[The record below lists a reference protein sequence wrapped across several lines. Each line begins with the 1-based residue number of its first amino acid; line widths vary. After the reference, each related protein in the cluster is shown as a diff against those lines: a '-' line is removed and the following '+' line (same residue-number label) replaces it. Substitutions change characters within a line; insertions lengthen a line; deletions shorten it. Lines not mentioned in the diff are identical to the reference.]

1 MRVGTVEDIKGQAEW
16 LSRIKINQL
25 NNRALTIASKLARM
39 IRLSNGHIVKLQD
52 EEIAIRLAEQIFD
65 IDSPE
70 LHTLFREFLEEALKE
85 SDKPKENI
93 KAHNA
98 KKRTQ
103 GLYRGVKV
111 D

>member
-1 MRVGTVEDIKGQAEW
+1 MGVGTVEDIKGQAEW

>member
-1 MRVGTVEDIKGQAEW
+1 MRVGTVEDIKRQAEW
-16 LSRIKINQL
+16 LNRIKINQL

-52 EEIAIRLAEQIFD
+52 EKIAMRLAEQVFN

-70 LHTLFREFLEEALKE
+70 LHTLFRKFLEEALKE
-85 SDKPKENI
+85 NHEQKENE
-93 KAHNA
+93 
-98 KKRTQ
+98 KKPDKKIRNQ
-103 GLYRGVKV
+103 GYYRGVKV